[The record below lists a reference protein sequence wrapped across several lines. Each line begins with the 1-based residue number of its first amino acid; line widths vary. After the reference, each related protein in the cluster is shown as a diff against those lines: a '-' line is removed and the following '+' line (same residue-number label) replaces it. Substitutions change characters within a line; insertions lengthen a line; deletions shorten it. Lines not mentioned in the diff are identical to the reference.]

1 MPLDTDLILDRIA
14 RRLVRLRA
22 ISLAH
27 ARLLARST
35 TGPGW
40 RENAVLAM
48 EARP

>member
-27 ARLLARST
+27 ARLLAEIHYRA
-35 TGPGW
+35 G
-40 RENAVLAM
+40 V
-48 EARP
+48 AR